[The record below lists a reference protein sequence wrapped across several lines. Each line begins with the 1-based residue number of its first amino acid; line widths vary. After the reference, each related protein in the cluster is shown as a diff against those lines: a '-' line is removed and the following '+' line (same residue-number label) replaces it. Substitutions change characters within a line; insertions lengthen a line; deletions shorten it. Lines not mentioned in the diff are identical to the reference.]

1 MMRNKKTALLERK
14 QIASKWVPKI
24 KSKLAGMSTK
34 RQLNEK
40 DLTTIAR
47 MAHIR
52 ALYESTATLDGTP
65 GRGGVALGNNPNTG
79 LANFYGDPGDRG
91 SGEVY
96 SNLFGVFIEVMA
108 NTIGFE
114 LVPVVPM
121 DKSSGTIY
129 IVEPV
134 YGDGRMES
142 TTKKPLVVKVKG
154 VATGTAPT
162 LVVGTKYTIKTAAS
176 GGEDIVDVYYVGK
189 HRLDG
194 SYVFKLD
201 AQKDNSGS
209 AGTDWSSQLVKEFFD
224 TSGNGSAIYTD
235 ASNYLGFDPDSVDYV
250 EGFTNFIGGMSGAG
264 LNDTNAWF
272 MGRGNGT
279 RYNAPMSRKVG
290 ERSYYRSMGLR
301 TWSRNISA
309 ETVHIDIEY
318 TTEQIQDL
326 EMDHGINALE
336 LGDTVLQDQL
346 SQHIN
351 DHILGRIFALGWQH
365 HYNLYTQNSANNL
378 NLYFDT
384 SGNTGSANAFLG
396 ADGATALTIPGVAG
410 ALPNSSA
417 ISENMSTLQRRL
429 VTRITQASSLI
440 NNRSRRGRG
449 DCAVL
454 NTNLASALRDV
465 RGFTAAPFNN
475 DLNDAGLYFVGTLNG
490 VKVYEDPLMDVNDG
504 RVAVFR
510 KGNETDPGIKMC
522 PYLLAEK
529 ISTIAEG
536 TMAPKE
542 ALKSRYTLAE
552 GGRNPELNYLT
563 FVVEEAAG
571 FNLQ

>member
-1 MMRNKKTALLERK
+1 MLRKKQALLERR
-14 QIASKWVPKI
+14 QIIDKWVPKI
-24 KSKLAGMSTK
+24 KSKIGNRATK
-34 RQLNEK
+34 RNLNEEA
-40 DLTTIAR
+40 LQVIAR
-47 MAHIR
+47 MAHVR
-52 ALYESTATLDGTP
+52 ALNESTATLDGTP
-65 GRGGVALGNNPNTG
+65 GRGGIALGNNPNTG

-121 DKSSGTIY
+121 EKSSGTLY

-134 YGDGRMES
+134 YGDGRLES

-162 LVVGTKYTIKTAAS
+162 LTVGTKYTIKTAAAA
-176 GGEDIVDVYYVGK
+176 GEDIVDVYYVGK

-201 AQKDNSGS
+201 EQKDNSGAS
-209 AGTDWSSQLVKEFFD
+209 GTDWTSQVVKEFFD
-224 TSGNGSAIYTD
+224 TSGNSAAIYTD

-264 LNDTNAWF
+264 LNDTSAWF
-272 MGRGNGT
+272 MGRQDGA

-290 ERSYYRSMGLR
+290 ERSYYRSMALR
-301 TWSRNISA
+301 TWSRNIAA

-365 HYNLYTQNSANNL
+365 HYNLVQNSSSNNL
-378 NLYFDT
+378 NLYMDT
-384 SGNTGSANAFLG
+384 AGNTGSAKSYLG
-396 ADGATALTIPGVAG
+396 ADGSTALTIPGAAG
-410 ALPNSSA
+410 TLPNSSA
-417 ISENMSTLQRRL
+417 ISENLSSMQRRL
-429 VTRITQASSLI
+429 VTRITQASALI

-449 DCAVL
+449 DCAVM

-490 VKVYEDPLMDVNDG
+490 IKVYEDPLMDVNDG

-542 ALKSRYTLAE
+542 ALKSRYALAE
-552 GGRNPELNYLT
+552 GGRAPETNYLT
-563 FVVEEAAG
+563 FLVEEANG
-571 FNLQ
+571 FALN